1 MALTS
6 PPIFNAG
13 AVTQTGT
20 IGTAVTLNER
30 AGIITT
36 VNADLLANT
45 NSVFT
50 LNNDTITANSMVLV
64 SIVSV
69 GTTAPGTGNV
79 TAQGQNQ
86 QLGRIDIVLSNS
98 DGSDTG
104 NQTFQVAFIVIGQV
118 ANNSL
123 LSRPPVYTYDQ
134 ASQATN
140 FTTPVTLNAQ
150 CGKITTQATTAL
162 AANLSTTFTLNN
174 TEITA
179 DSVIFMSLASGGSAF
194 GDTSANVLG
203 GKVLANGSVGVIYAN
218 GGNANTP
225 NAPVEIDFLVL
236 DPTGGSLQ
244 SPPIFSTG
252 TVTQATSLG
261 TPVTL
266 NTQAGVITT
275 VPANVAANGATD
287 FIFNNTQIY
296 ANSIVFAF
304 VGDYAGTWS
313 TDGIPQVAVTGI
325 ANGSCTIRVMNLHGA
340 NALNNNTLD
349 ISFFIL

>member
-1 MALTS
+1 VALTS

-36 VNADLLANT
+36 VNADLGAGT
-45 NSVFT
+45 NNVFT

-69 GTTAPGTGNV
+69 GGTAPGTNV
-79 TAQGQNQ
+79 TAQGQDQ
-86 QLGRIDIVLSNS
+86 RLGAIDIVLSNS
-98 DGSDTG
+98 GGAPTG
-104 NQTFQVAFIVIGQV
+104 AQTFQVAFIVIGQV
-118 ANNSL
+118 ATNSL

-275 VPANVAANGATD
+275 VPATVAANGATD

>member
-13 AVTQTGT
+13 AVTQTT
-20 IGTAVTLNER
+20 NINTAVTLNER

-36 VNADLLANT
+36 VNADLGANT
-45 NSVFT
+45 NDTFT

-64 SIVSV
+64 SVVSV
-69 GTTAPGTGNV
+69 GGTVAGTGNV

-86 QLGRIDIVLSNS
+86 RLGAIDIVLSNS
-98 DGSDTG
+98 DGAATTA
-104 NQTFQVAFIVIGQV
+104 QTFQVAFIVIGQV

-123 LSRPPVYTYDQ
+123 LSRPPVYTYN
-134 ASQATN
+134 QATQATDI
-140 FTTPVTLNAQ
+140 TTAVTLNAQ
-150 CGKITTQATTAL
+150 CGKITTQATGAL
-162 AANLSTTFTLNN
+162 AANANATFTLNN

-179 DSVIFMSLASGGSAF
+179 DSVIFMSLASGGSIDA
-194 GDTSANVLG
+194 DTSANVLG

-218 GGNANTP
+218 GGTAATP

-252 TVTQATSLG
+252 TVAQATSLA

-275 VPANVAANGATD
+275 VAATVAGGGATD
-287 FIFNNTQIY
+287 FTFNNTQIY

-304 VGDYAGTWS
+304 VGDYSAAWS
-313 TDGIPQVAVTGI
+313 TAGIPQVAVTGI
-325 ANGSCTIRVMNLHGA
+325 ANGSCTIRVMNLHSA
-340 NALNNNTLD
+340 NALNGTLD